1 MWKEIAQNE
10 GKKFEQDFANSVN
23 KDKYWLYRL
32 RDNAASFSG
41 GTNTRFASSNICDY
55 LLFDNDTRTLYLL
68 ELKSTKSSSISYT
81 MIRDNQIK
89 ELTEASKYNLIA
101 GFIFNYREKNNATYF
116 MLIDDF
122 NEMTSEINKKSFNI
136 LDVEKYGAIKI
147 DNEKKRTRYKYDIDS
162 FVNESHL

>member
-23 KDKYWLYRL
+23 KDKYWLYRF

-41 GTNTRFASSNICDY
+41 GTNTRFTSSNICDY

-101 GFIFNYREKNNATYF
+101 GFIFN
-116 MLIDDF
+116 
-122 NEMTSEINKKSFNI
+122 
-136 LDVEKYGAIKI
+136 
-147 DNEKKRTRYKYDIDS
+147 
-162 FVNESHL
+162 